1 MTRVSIITTVNHNV
15 GDDFVREGILYLLA
29 KQFGKIQPKL
39 IHKHLPITTRPEFFW
54 FRRYQLGKWL
64 DQYHVNGALKVTGR
78 IDRMLPV
85 LPWSDRVKACDM
97 LVQSGAP
104 VYWTHPDGDCQNNEW
119 WKPLI
124 ERRWV
129 GSERG
134 RPFYNLAGG
143 TCQRWGSDGSEF
155 ESKPETL
162 EYIRRFYDLT
172 TATSVRDQLSVK
184 VVALAGRK
192 VEAIPCSSI
201 FAVDG
206 LGIGPQKGEYVVVN
220 YMKGGG
226 HYTFGQE
233 IDAKKWD
240 ETFVRFVDDLSQ
252 RMRVVVACHDQKE
265 VNGIKWLFKKAEIFF
280 SYDYIDYLKFYASA
294 RFGIMNRVHGAFAIA
309 SLGKPAV
316 VIGTDSRAEMTSMIG
331 LRSTFV
337 SNATREWL
345 DLQVELLEKEV
356 DGFPAEMARRKAE
369 AERNY
374 LRLLSTK
381 PNS

>member
-15 GDDFVREGILYLLA
+15 GDDFVREGILYLLS
-29 KQFGKIQPKL
+29 KKFGKIQPKL
-39 IHKHLPITTRPEFFW
+39 IHKHLPITARPEFGW
-54 FRRYQLGKWL
+54 FRRYQLDKWL
-64 DQYHVNGALKVTGR
+64 DRYHPNGALKVTGR
-78 IDRMLPV
+78 IDRMLPIF
-85 LPWSDRVKACDM
+85 PWSDRVKACDM

-104 VYWTHPDGDCQNNEW
+104 VYWAHPDGDCQNNEW

-129 GSERG
+129 GAAQG

-155 ESKPETL
+155 ASKPETL
-162 EYIRRFYDLT
+162 DYIRRFYDLT

-206 LGIGPQKGEYVVVN
+206 LGIAPRKGEYVVVN

-240 ETFVRFVDDLSQ
+240 ETFVKFVDDLSQ

-280 SYDYIDYLKFYASA
+280 SHDYIDYLKFYASA

-316 VIGTDSRAEMTSMIG
+316 VVGTDSRAEMTNMIG
-331 LRSTFV
+331 LPSVFV
-337 SNATREWL
+337 SSATREWL
-345 DLQVELLEKEV
+345 DRQVELLENSV
-356 DGFPAEMARRKAE
+356 DSFPAEMARRKTE
-369 AERNY
+369 AEKNY